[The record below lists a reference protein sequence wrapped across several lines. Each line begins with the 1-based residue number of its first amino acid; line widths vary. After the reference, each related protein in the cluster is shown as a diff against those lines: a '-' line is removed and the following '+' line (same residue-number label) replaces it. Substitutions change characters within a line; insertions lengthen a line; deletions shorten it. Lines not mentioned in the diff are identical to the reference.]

1 MPGPLHDH
9 VAGQINR
16 VILGQ
21 LDAFIKQVGTKTAEL
36 AGSIYPLE
44 SADVPFPSR
53 LTGNKN
59 KKSPDKSYGH
69 EPCDG
74 YPPLVI
80 EVAWSQNCLDLR
92 KLAKRYI
99 QGTKGTIG
107 TVIGIDLQYWRPNE
121 AAPGTPASFSIWRA
135 GQPNLRGVPSIVQ
148 SDERVRS
155 PAV

>member
-1 MPGPLHDH
+1 MPSKLHDH
-9 VAGQINR
+9 VAEQINR
-16 VILGQ
+16 VILRQ
-21 LDAFIKQVGTKTAEL
+21 LDAFIEQGETKTAEL
-36 AGSIYPLE
+36 AGNIYPLG
-44 SADVPFPSR
+44 SADVEFPSR

-80 EVAWSQNCLDLR
+80 EVAWSQNRLDLP

-99 QGTKGTIG
+99 QGTKGAIRTM
-107 TVIGIDLQYWRPNE
+107 IGIDLQYWRPTE

-135 GQPNLRGVPSIVQ
+135 GQPNLRGVPSVVQ